1 MQFVRSGG
9 LAERELTARERQDTD
24 MIMQNIVQNKPIRT
38 FVREAEAEANEPANA
53 AQSAASA
60 KL

>member
-38 FVREAEAEANEPANA
+38 FVRAAEANEPANA